1 MGKARVTQATID
13 KAQDRVDRE
22 TDNYNKT
29 KAEMAKTLL
38 AGDIQERLARA
49 SYSTKMT
56 DFDKQWRLYSAEA
69 KANGENPTFSGF
81 QSYIGDRPLT
91 MKDALTIAS
100 KETMGEG
107 SVQERAKALL
117 EADRNYR
124 LSQRGGAGQQTNL
137 SAQDQQALNWA
148 NSNPNDPR
156 AKQIKDYLGAR

>member
-1 MGKARVTQATID
+1 
-13 KAQDRVDRE
+13 
-22 TDNYNKT
+22 
-29 KAEMAKTLL
+29 
-38 AGDIQERLARA
+38 
-49 SYSTKMT
+49 MT

-100 KETMGEG
+100 KDQVTGEG
-107 SVQERAKALL
+107 SVEERARALL
-117 EADRNYR
+117 EADRKYR

-156 AKQIKDYLGAR
+156 AKQIKDHLGVR